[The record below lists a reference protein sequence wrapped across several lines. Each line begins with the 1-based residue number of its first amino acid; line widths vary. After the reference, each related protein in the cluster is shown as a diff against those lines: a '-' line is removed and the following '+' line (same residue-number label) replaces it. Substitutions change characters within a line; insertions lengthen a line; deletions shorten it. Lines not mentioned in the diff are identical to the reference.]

1 MPRWRATRRP
11 RGKSA
16 GRFVSFT
23 REETSSTS
31 TRRRTRHT
39 PKRSSNASPPST
51 RLRSGS
57 AVVKITSRAASSTS
71 AMMSTTRARKSCW
84 RERIET
90 FGEVQA
96 VSRSLASL
104 RKSAAPA
111 DCIMSCAAGSRRAWQ
126 ASTWRSAVSQL
137 FSNCAAISRLSG
149 SQAA

>member
-1 MPRWRATRRP
+1 MLRITARA
-11 RGKSA
+11 
-16 GRFVSFT
+16 
-23 REETSSTS
+23 SSGVRQPCS
-31 TRRRTRHT
+31 PLLGLRTR
-39 PKRSSNASPPST
+39 SCECWPP
-51 RLRSGS
+51 RQWI
-57 AVVKITSRAASSTS
+57 VKITSRTASSTS

-96 VSRSLASL
+96 VSRSLASP
-104 RKSAAPA
+104 RKSAAFA
-111 DCIMSCAAGSRRAWQ
+111 DCVVSRAGSRRAWQ